1 MNTVLNQNVNVTK
14 RARFATFAMS
24 IVDKLCLL
32 QQCKWNKTKQNTGHT
47 DQISWPFLTCSSE
60 MKKLAV
66 VERLFWQLATR
77 FRGSCRCTEV

>member
-47 DQISWPFLTCSSE
+47 DQIS
-60 MKKLAV
+60 
-66 VERLFWQLATR
+66 
-77 FRGSCRCTEV
+77 